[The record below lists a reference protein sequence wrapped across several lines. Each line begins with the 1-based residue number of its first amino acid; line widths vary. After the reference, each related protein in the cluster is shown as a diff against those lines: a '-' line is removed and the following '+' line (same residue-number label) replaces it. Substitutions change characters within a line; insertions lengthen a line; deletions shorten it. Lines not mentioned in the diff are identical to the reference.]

1 MAHGLCQNDFIAFPA
16 VSIYIQQNTFL
27 RIRTVIFGI
36 FGILI
41 EFPCSRSRV
50 FVHLYFP
57 RQVGGCIIGE
67 IAVFRP
73 MQRIRQS
80 AVYIYRIFHLF
91 HRTVILVFLEN
102 IYESPVLPIR
112 AVEIAQILT
121 NRIIIGAVVDVVT
134 FIIIYYRNAACR
146 CNRNPLIR
154 LKRFI
159 ICKGIYH
166 PRVPSPVIA

>member
-1 MAHGLCQNDFIAFPA
+1 MAHGLRKNDFIAFPS

-27 RIRTVIFGI
+27 RIGTIIFGI

-41 EFPCSRSRV
+41 EFPCSRSSV

-121 NRIIIGAVVDVVT
+121 NRIIIGAVVDVIT
-134 FIIIYYRNAACR
+134 SIITA
-146 CNRNPLIR
+146 
-154 LKRFI
+154 
-159 ICKGIYH
+159 
-166 PRVPSPVIA
+166 